1 MASYWKDVRAGILP
15 APSRP
20 RTPPSPEKIASLLAP
35 YCRSNGIKK
44 LELFG
49 SVARGQGRRGSDVDL
64 IATFESPIG
73 LRFFGMPEDM
83 ARILGVPVDLLTR
96 PTVDQM
102 TNPHRK
108 ESILADARE
117 ILSL

>member
-1 MASYWKDVRAGILP
+1 
-15 APSRP
+15 
-20 RTPPSPEKIASLLAP
+20 
-35 YCRSNGIKK
+35 
-44 LELFG
+44 
-49 SVARGQGRRGSDVDL
+49 VDL